1 LTGSTGA
8 GQGKKFP
15 RLERKSESEKSSQDR
30 ALLGLYWLGVPAVLA
45 MVVYSASEGGLAM
58 AMLAAAASFAV
69 GALLGF
75 LFGIPRANATQH
87 VITSVENQGGAT
99 QADPS
104 APMYGPNTNLEQI
117 SDWLTKILVGVG
129 LVQIGQIGG
138 AINTLADGLAPGL
151 GTYGHAAAVTLL
163 ISFTVTGFLSSY
175 LFTRLRLQGAFEPFR
190 KALEK
195 TEGTLTSALPL
206 VRSQLD
212 PAGDSGPTP
221 QALREALYA
230 AASGIRSEA
239 FYLARD
245 QRRANWRDGDRH
257 LVDLTIPVF
266 EALIALDDDDR
277 RFHRNFAE
285 LGYALKDGS
294 EPTPADYARARENLS
309 KAIEIRGL
317 GGASGFS
324 MYEFNRAFC
333 NIKLDSEFN
342 AGRKSSPELA
352 EAICEDLDVA
362 AMTESGR
369 KAIREARDATDGDR
383 RVIEAWL
390 IANENNEAVKDRVA
404 KLEKIA
410 EDKVEP

>member
-1 LTGSTGA
+1 LTGSGGVA
-8 GQGKKFP
+8 
-15 RLERKSESEKSSQDR
+15 ESESSSQDR
-30 ALLGLYWLGVPAVLA
+30 ALLGLFWLGIPAVLA
-45 MVVYSASEGGLAM
+45 MFVYAAYEGGLAM

-69 GALLGF
+69 GALFGF
-75 LFGIPRANATQH
+75 LFGIPRANTAQH
-87 VITSVENQGGAT
+87 VVASVESDGGSTSVGT
-99 QADPS
+99 S
-104 APMYGPNTNLEQI
+104 APMYVPNTNLEQI

-195 TEGTLTSALPL
+195 TEDTLTSALPL
-206 VRSQLD
+206 VRAQLD
-212 PAGDSGPTP
+212 PAGDGGPRSEE
-221 QALREALYA
+221 LKKVLYDSA
-230 AASGIRSEA
+230 PGIRSEA
-239 FYLARD
+239 FYLARN
-245 QRRANWRDGDRH
+245 QRRENWSGGDRN
-257 LVDLTIPVF
+257 LVDLTVPVF

-294 EPTPADYARARENLS
+294 RPTQAKYALAREKLT

-324 MYEFNRAFC
+324 MYEFNRAYC
-333 NIKLDSEFN
+333 NIKLDPALGTDNPQST
-342 AGRKSSPELA
+342 PELA
-352 EAICEDLDVA
+352 EAICRDLEVA
-362 AMTESGR
+362 AETLSGR
-369 KAIREARDATDGDR
+369 NAIRKARDPYDGNRLLIKD
-383 RVIEAWL
+383 WL
-390 IANENNEAVKDRVA
+390 KANKDNEAVKDRVA
-404 KLEKIA
+404 TLRKIA
-410 EDKVEP
+410 EGAIED